1 VVSAAVQGALMKPPY
16 NFIPVNTQLALADN
30 LPMKSLAELDKFVRH
45 DWSKINPLRA
55 SWIERF
61 NKEVAK

>member
-1 VVSAAVQGALMKPPY
+1 MPL
-16 NFIPVNTQLALADN
+16 
-30 LPMKSLAELDKFVRH
+30 KSLDEMDKFVRH
-45 DWSKINPLRA
+45 DWTRINPLRA

>member
-1 VVSAAVQGALMKPPY
+1 
-16 NFIPVNTQLALADN
+16 
-30 LPMKSLAELDKFVRH
+30 MKSLDEMSKFVRH

>member
-1 VVSAAVQGALMKPPY
+1 
-16 NFIPVNTQLALADN
+16 
-30 LPMKSLAELDKFVRH
+30 MKSLDEMDKFVRH
-45 DWSKINPLRA
+45 DWSKINPIRA

>member
-1 VVSAAVQGALMKPPY
+1 MA
-16 NFIPVNTQLALADN
+16 
-30 LPMKSLAELDKFVRH
+30 KFVRH

-55 SWIERF
+55 GWIERF